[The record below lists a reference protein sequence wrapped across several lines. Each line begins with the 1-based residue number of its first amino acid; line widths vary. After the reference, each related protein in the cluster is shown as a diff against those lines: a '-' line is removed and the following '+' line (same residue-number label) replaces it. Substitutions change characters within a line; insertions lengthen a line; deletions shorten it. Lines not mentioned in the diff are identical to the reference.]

1 MLFLSIFYTNLIFY
15 FLYIDSSK
23 DSQPQNTTTGKKK
36 KKKNKNSA
44 ANSGNTAVSSPV
56 QNNDAFVNDHMIDE
70 PARILHNPGSN
81 MVTIRNP
88 SFGPMKVPPTQQ
100 AAIIKVS
107 ENGMVTIRSPALQQ
121 AINAGLT
128 SPPKPD
134 YIVKGDL
141 SSSSAGRTTNDCGQL
156 SVKHGNGVISSSLAE
171 LRSRLSAQSDCTSS
185 LSELAN
191 IQISQMTNGQPIPEN
206 GINLKGTS
214 VTLTKVRPEATSM
227 EDARQ
232 ASAKY
237 TTVKEVAINATSVN
251 GGGSSGKS
259 KKKKKRGSGT
269 GQCGDDLDL
278 VGEKQQ

>member
-1 MLFLSIFYTNLIFY
+1 M
-15 FLYIDSSK
+15 
-23 DSQPQNTTTGKKK
+23 
-36 KKKNKNSA
+36 
-44 ANSGNTAVSSPV
+44 
-56 QNNDAFVNDHMIDE
+56 QNNDTFVSDHVVDE
-70 PARILHNPGSN
+70 PARILHNPGTN

-141 SSSSAGRTTNDCGQL
+141 LAASRATTTTDCGQL
-156 SVKHGNGVISSSLAE
+156 SVKHANGVISSSLAE
-171 LRSRLSAQSDCTSS
+171 LRSRLSAQTDCASS

-214 VTLTKVRPEATSM
+214 VTLTKVRPEVTSM

-232 ASAKY
+232 ASAKCAA
-237 TTVKEVAINATSVN
+237 VKEAAMNATSITAAN
-251 GGGSSGKS
+251 SGGGGSGKS

>member
-1 MLFLSIFYTNLIFY
+1 MIFIYSFC
-15 FLYIDSSK
+15 IDSSK
-23 DSQPQNTTTGKKK
+23 DSQPQNPATGKKK

-44 ANSGNTAVSSPV
+44 NSGNTAIASPV
-56 QNNDAFVNDHMIDE
+56 QNSDAFTGDHMMDE
-70 PARILHNPGSN
+70 PARILHNPGTN

-141 SSSSAGRTTNDCGQL
+141 SSASAGRTTTTDCGQL
-156 SVKHGNGVISSSLAE
+156 SVKHANGVISSSLAE
-171 LRSRLSAQSDCTSS
+171 LRSRLSAQPDCASS
-185 LSELAN
+185 LSEFAN

-214 VTLTKVRPEATSM
+214 VTLTKVRPETTNM

-232 ASAKY
+232 ASAKCAA
-237 TTVKEVAINATSVN
+237 VKEAAINATSTVTAAN
-251 GGGSSGKS
+251 GSGSAGGSGKS
-259 KKKKKRGSGT
+259 KKKKKRGNGT

>member
-1 MLFLSIFYTNLIFY
+1 
-15 FLYIDSSK
+15 
-23 DSQPQNTTTGKKK
+23 
-36 KKKNKNSA
+36 
-44 ANSGNTAVSSPV
+44 
-56 QNNDAFVNDHMIDE
+56 
-70 PARILHNPGSN
+70 

-141 SSSSAGRTTNDCGQL
+141 SSAGRTTTTDCGQL
-156 SVKHGNGVISSSLAE
+156 SVKHANGVISSSLAE
-171 LRSRLSAQSDCTSS
+171 LRSRLSVQPDCASS

-214 VTLTKVRPEATSM
+214 VTLTKVRSEATSM
-227 EDARQ
+227 EDTRQ
-232 ASAKY
+232 ASAKCAA
-237 TTVKEVAINATSVN
+237 VKEAAISATSITAAN